1 MQLSISGHQDA
12 MDKIPGMDQI
22 AGMGQLPG
30 MGQDVGK
37 GWDSKAA
44 SGKEALP
51 DTVNTSDTGLLPL
64 LRTSVRPLGCTLQIC
79 APGAGMLPLL

>member
-1 MQLSISGHQDA
+1 MSISGHQDA
-12 MDKIPGMDQI
+12 MDKIPGMDNIPGMDQI
-22 AGMGQLPG
+22 AG

-37 GWDSKAA
+37 VWDSKDP

-51 DTVNTSDTGLLPL
+51 DTVNTSATGLLPL
-64 LRTSVRPLGCTLQIC
+64 LRTSVRQPGCTLQIC

>member
-1 MQLSISGHQDA
+1 
-12 MDKIPGMDQI
+12 MDKI
-22 AGMGQLPG
+22 AG

-51 DTVNTSDTGLLPL
+51 DTVNTSDTGLHP
-64 LRTSVRPLGCTLQIC
+64 
-79 APGAGMLPLL
+79 AN